1 MNRARNLAIVF
12 ICTIIPFSLDAA
24 PSVRALGGAGTFDG
38 SNKAQAAKANT
49 TKNIRLSSVR
59 ADGATN
65 VGRIA
70 SNSRLSIGKYLGGA
84 STISGSASK
93 PSMTPDLSGVASD
106 DDLKV
111 VRDSVAALENF
122 VGYSETDDT
131 TIAETVTN
139 LDETVTGL
147 NETVTSLGETVTGLD
162 ETVISLDETVTSL
175 DETVS
180 TVSDNVTH
188 LSAEVTRI
196 DEIDRVVGENSAGI
210 LELQERLSEI
220 AGEQIQ
226 ITYENGILTLI
237 QPGVAPQSYELL
249 KGLDSQFANK
259 ADKAEVGAEVDVLN
273 NRLDVLNNRLDNLSD
288 AFVGTSQD
296 AVQTLQGQYSVSGKL
311 YVDTPALP

>member
-1 MNRARNLAIVF
+1 MNRTRNLVIAF

-38 SNKAQAAKANT
+38 SNKAQAAKANA
-49 TKNIRLSSVR
+49 TKNIRSSSVR

-93 PSMTPDLSGVASD
+93 PSMTPDLSGVASN

-122 VGYSETDDT
+122 VGYSETGEA
-131 TIAETVTN
+131 TIAETVA
-139 LDETVTGL
+139 GL
-147 NETVTSLGETVTGLD
+147 NETVS
-162 ETVISLDETVTSL
+162 SL

-196 DEIDRVVGENSAGI
+196 DEIDRVVGENSASI

-237 QPGVAPQSYELL
+237 QPGVAPQSYDLL
-249 KGLDSQFANK
+249 NGLDSQFANK
-259 ADKAEVGAEVDVLN
+259 ADKAEVEAEVDDLN
-273 NRLDVLNNRLDNLSD
+273 NRLDGLNNRLDNLSD

>member
-1 MNRARNLAIVF
+1 MNRTRNLAIAL
-12 ICTIIPFSLDAA
+12 ICTIIPFSLGAA
-24 PSVRALGGAGTFDG
+24 PSVRTLGGAGTFDG

-49 TKNIRLSSVR
+49 TKNIRSSSVR

-65 VGRIA
+65 VGRVA

-93 PSMTPDLSGVASD
+93 PSVTPDLSGVASD

-122 VGYSETDDT
+122 VGYSETGD
-131 TIAETVTN
+131 TIAK
-139 LDETVTGL
+139 
-147 NETVTSLGETVTGLD
+147 TVTGLD
-162 ETVISLDETVTSL
+162 ETVTSLDQTVAGLDETVTGL
-175 DETVS
+175 DEKVS

-220 AGEQIQ
+220 AGEQVQ

-259 ADKAEVGAEVDVLN
+259 ADKAEVEAEV
-273 NRLDVLNNRLDNLSD
+273 DVLNNRLDNLSD

>member
-1 MNRARNLAIVF
+1 MNRTRNLAIAF

-24 PSVRALGGAGTFDG
+24 PSVRTLGGAGTFDG
-38 SNKAQAAKANT
+38 SNKAQAAKAKT

-65 VGRIA
+65 VGRVA

-131 TIAETVTN
+131 TIAETVT
-139 LDETVTGL
+139 
-147 NETVTSLGETVTGLD
+147 
-162 ETVISLDETVTSL
+162 SLDEK
-175 DETVS
+175 VS

-237 QPGVAPQSYELL
+237 QPGVASQSYDLL
-249 KGLDSQFANK
+249 KGLDAQFANK
-259 ADKAEVGAEVDVLN
+259 FANKAEVD
-273 NRLDVLNNRLDNLSD
+273 DLNNRLDNLSD

>member
-1 MNRARNLAIVF
+1 MNRTRNLAIAL
-12 ICTIIPFSLDAA
+12 ICTIIPFSLGAA
-24 PSVRALGGAGTFDG
+24 PSVRTLGGAGTFDG

-49 TKNIRLSSVR
+49 TKNIRSSSVR

-93 PSMTPDLSGVASD
+93 PSVTPDLSGVASD

-122 VGYSETDDT
+122 VGYSEIGD
-131 TIAETVTN
+131 TIAK
-139 LDETVTGL
+139 
-147 NETVTSLGETVTGLD
+147 TVTGLD
-162 ETVISLDETVTSL
+162 ETVTSLDQTVAGLDETVTGL
-175 DETVS
+175 DEKVS

-220 AGEQIQ
+220 AGEQVQ
-226 ITYENGILTLI
+226 ITYENGVLTLI

-259 ADKAEVGAEVDVLN
+259 ADKAEVEAEVDVLN
-273 NRLDVLNNRLDNLSD
+273 NRLNNLSD

>member
-1 MNRARNLAIVF
+1 MKHVGFFTVVF
-12 ICTIIPFSLDAA
+12 LCSLVPLVLDAA
-24 PSVRALGGAGTFDG
+24 PSVRRLGGVGTFNG

-49 TKNIRLSSVR
+49 TKNIRSSSVR

-65 VGRIA
+65 VGRVA

-84 STISGSASK
+84 SIISGSVSK

-131 TIAETVTN
+131 IAKTVTR
-139 LDETVTGL
+139 
-147 NETVTSLGETVTGLD
+147 
-162 ETVISLDETVTSL
+162 L

-180 TVSDNVTH
+180 TVSDSVTH

-220 AGEQIQ
+220 AGEQVQ
-226 ITYENGILTLI
+226 ITYENGVLTLI
-237 QPGVAPQSYELL
+237 QPGVAPQSYDLL

-259 ADKAEVGAEVDVLN
+259 AEV
-273 NRLDVLNNRLDNLSD
+273 DVLNNRLDNLSD

>member
-1 MNRARNLAIVF
+1 MNRTRNLVIAF

-24 PSVRALGGAGTFDG
+24 PSVRTLGGAGTFDG

-65 VGRIA
+65 AGRIA

-93 PSMTPDLSGVASD
+93 PSVTPDLSGVASN

-122 VGYSETDDT
+122 VGYSETGD
-131 TIAETVTN
+131 TIAK
-139 LDETVTGL
+139 
-147 NETVTSLGETVTGLD
+147 TVTGLD
-162 ETVISLDETVTSL
+162 EK
-175 DETVS
+175 VS

-226 ITYENGILTLI
+226 ITYENGVLTLI
-237 QPGVAPQSYELL
+237 QPGVASQSYDLL

-259 ADKAEVGAEVDVLN
+259 ADKAEVEAEVDVLN
-273 NRLDVLNNRLDNLSD
+273 NRLDGLNNRLDNLSD

-296 AVQTLQGQYSVSGKL
+296 AVQTLQGQYSVRGKL

>member
-1 MNRARNLAIVF
+1 MKRVGFFTVVF
-12 ICTIIPFSLDAA
+12 LCSLVPLVLDAA
-24 PSVRALGGAGTFDG
+24 PSVRRLGGVGTFNG

-49 TKNIRLSSVR
+49 TKNIRSSSVR

-65 VGRIA
+65 VGRVA

-84 STISGSASK
+84 SIISGSVSK

-131 TIAETVTN
+131 IAKTVT
-139 LDETVTGL
+139 
-147 NETVTSLGETVTGLD
+147 
-162 ETVISLDETVTSL
+162 SLDETVTRL

-180 TVSDNVTH
+180 TVSDSVTH

-226 ITYENGILTLI
+226 ITYENGVLTLI
-237 QPGVAPQSYELL
+237 QPGVAPQSYDLL

-259 ADKAEVGAEVDVLN
+259 AEV
-273 NRLDVLNNRLDNLSD
+273 DVLNNRLDNLSD

>member
-1 MNRARNLAIVF
+1 MRVLCCLKLFICCTECNFLILLNKIQGGGENNMNRTRNLAIAL
-12 ICTIIPFSLDAA
+12 ICTIVPFALDAA
-24 PSVRALGGAGTFDG
+24 PSVRALGGAGTFNG
-38 SNKAQAAKANT
+38 SNKAQAAKANA
-49 TKNIRLSSVR
+49 TKNIHSSSAR
-59 ADGATN
+59 ASGAAN
-65 VGRIA
+65 AGRVA

-84 STISGSASK
+84 SAISGSVSK
-93 PSMTPDLSGVASD
+93 PSVNSDLSGVASD

-122 VGYSETDDT
+122 VGYSEIGD

-139 LDETVTGL
+139 
-147 NETVTSLGETVTGLD
+147 
-162 ETVISLDETVTSL
+162 
-175 DETVS
+175 
-180 TVSDNVTH
+180 

-210 LELQERLSEI
+210 LELQEKLSDI
-220 AGEQIQ
+220 AGEQVQ

-237 QPGVAPQSYELL
+237 RPGVAPQSYDLL

-259 ADKAEVGAEVDVLN
+259 AEVDG
-273 NRLDVLNNRLDNLSD
+273 LNNRLDNLSD

>member
-1 MNRARNLAIVF
+1 MNRTRNLAIAL
-12 ICTIIPFSLDAA
+12 ICTIIPFSLGAA
-24 PSVRALGGAGTFDG
+24 PSVRTLGGAGTFDG

-49 TKNIRLSSVR
+49 TKNIRSSSVR

-93 PSMTPDLSGVASD
+93 PSVTPDLSGVASD

-122 VGYSETDDT
+122 VGYSEIGD
-131 TIAETVTN
+131 TIAKTVTGLDETVSSLDETVAGLDETVTG

-147 NETVTSLGETVTGLD
+147 NETVTSLD
-162 ETVISLDETVTSL
+162 EK
-175 DETVS
+175 VS
-180 TVSDNVTH
+180 TVSDNVTN

-237 QPGVAPQSYELL
+237 QPGVAPQSYDLL

-259 ADKAEVGAEVDVLN
+259 ADKAEVDDLN
-273 NRLDVLNNRLDNLSD
+273 NRLDGLNNRLDNLSD

>member
-1 MNRARNLAIVF
+1 MRFFDIIKQNTGGENNMNRTRNLAIAL
-12 ICTIIPFSLDAA
+12 ICTIIPFSLGAA
-24 PSVRALGGAGTFDG
+24 PSVRTLGGAGTFDG

-49 TKNIRLSSVR
+49 TKNIRSSSVR

-93 PSMTPDLSGVASD
+93 PSVTPDLSGVASD

-122 VGYSETDDT
+122 VGYSEIGD
-131 TIAETVTN
+131 TIAK
-139 LDETVTGL
+139 
-147 NETVTSLGETVTGLD
+147 TVTGLD
-162 ETVISLDETVTSL
+162 ETVTSLDQTVAGLDETVTGL
-175 DETVS
+175 DEKVS

-220 AGEQIQ
+220 AGEQVQ
-226 ITYENGILTLI
+226 ITYENGVLTLI

-259 ADKAEVGAEVDVLN
+259 ADKAEVEAEVDVLN
-273 NRLDVLNNRLDNLSD
+273 NRLNNLSD

>member
-1 MNRARNLAIVF
+1 MNRTRNLVIAF

-38 SNKAQAAKANT
+38 SNKAQAAKANA
-49 TKNIRLSSVR
+49 TKNIRSSSVR

-122 VGYSETDDT
+122 VGYSETGEA
-131 TIAETVTN
+131 TIAETVTD

-147 NETVTSLGETVTGLD
+147 D
-162 ETVISLDETVTSL
+162 EKVSGL

-196 DEIDRVVGENSAGI
+196 DEIDRVVGENSASI

-237 QPGVAPQSYELL
+237 QPGVAPQSYDLL
-249 KGLDSQFANK
+249 NGLDSQFANK
-259 ADKAEVGAEVDVLN
+259 ADKAEVEAEVDDLN
-273 NRLDVLNNRLDNLSD
+273 NLLTSLTIVLIICQMRLLVRHRMRYRRCKDNIRLVANCM
-288 AFVGTSQD
+288 
-296 AVQTLQGQYSVSGKL
+296 
-311 YVDTPALP
+311 

>member
-1 MNRARNLAIVF
+1 MNRTRNLAIAL
-12 ICTIIPFSLDAA
+12 ICTIIPFSLGAA
-24 PSVRALGGAGTFDG
+24 PSVRTLGGAGTFDG

-49 TKNIRLSSVR
+49 TKNIRSSSVR

-65 VGRIA
+65 VGRVA

-93 PSMTPDLSGVASD
+93 PSVTPDLSGVASD

-122 VGYSETDDT
+122 VGYSEIGD
-131 TIAETVTN
+131 TIAK
-139 LDETVTGL
+139 
-147 NETVTSLGETVTGLD
+147 TVTGLD
-162 ETVISLDETVTSL
+162 ETVTSLDQTVAGLDETVTGL
-175 DETVS
+175 DEKVS

-220 AGEQIQ
+220 AGEQVQ

-259 ADKAEVGAEVDVLN
+259 ADKAEVEAEV
-273 NRLDVLNNRLDNLSD
+273 DVLNNRLDNLSD

>member
-1 MNRARNLAIVF
+1 MNRTRNLAIAL
-12 ICTIIPFSLDAA
+12 ICTIVPFALDAA

-49 TKNIRLSSVR
+49 TKNIRSSSVR
-59 ADGATN
+59 ADGTTN
-65 VGRIA
+65 VGRVA

-131 TIAETVTN
+131 IAK
-139 LDETVTGL
+139 
-147 NETVTSLGETVTGLD
+147 TVTGLD
-162 ETVISLDETVTSL
+162 ETVTRL

-180 TVSDNVTH
+180 TVSDNVTN

-226 ITYENGILTLI
+226 ITYENGVLTLI

-259 ADKAEVGAEVDVLN
+259 ADKAEVDVLN
-273 NRLDVLNNRLDNLSD
+273 NRLHNLSD
-288 AFVGTSQD
+288 AFVGPSQD
-296 AVQTLQGQYSVSGKL
+296 AVQTLQGQYSVSGIL